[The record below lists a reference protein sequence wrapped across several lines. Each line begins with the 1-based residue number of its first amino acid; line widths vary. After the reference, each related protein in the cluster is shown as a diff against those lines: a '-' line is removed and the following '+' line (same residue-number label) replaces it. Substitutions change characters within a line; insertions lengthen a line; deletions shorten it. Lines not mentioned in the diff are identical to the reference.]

1 MRNETARVK
10 SLFFFDWLERFS
22 AKIRVMHADVI
33 IVGGGLSGGLLAL
46 RLALGQPEPRIL
58 LLERSNTL
66 GGNHTWGFSTT
77 GDAPEWLR
85 PIISKT
91 WTKFDVRFPR
101 TDKAFDLQFH
111 VIRSQDFNKG
121 LKTRLGPNIVL
132 NCEVSQISDSHVS
145 TRDGKVYRAPL
156 VIDATGIHDELI
168 DIGRSRYADVPCGW
182 MKYIGFDLKVRT
194 GTKTKNDWHSNPTIF
209 DARVPQMDGF
219 RSFSTIPIDE
229 ETLYVQETFL
239 SSNPNLNPH
248 RLSRSLITYVK
259 RLGWELDPTSPIIR
273 QEEAVVPLPL
283 HVFSDDRVL
292 AKEQALEVTAAEDF
306 IARSPIQISPAKGWS
321 HPTRGQAVS
330 DSLRVAEFIASQPRL
345 RTGPVRAALRDFRRD
360 WVSQQA
366 FYRTFNRMI
375 FKAAEPSLR
384 HVAFD
389 RLFSLKD
396 DVVGRFLTGET
407 SKSDATK
414 ILATKPPLRTGKI
427 YRNWASEKE
436 IAKEPETPA

>member
-10 SLFFFDWLERFS
+10 SLFSFDWLKRFS
-22 AKIRVMHADVI
+22 AKISVMHADVI

-58 LLERSNTL
+58 LLERSDKL

-77 GDAPEWLR
+77 EAVPGWLQ
-85 PIISKT
+85 PLISKT

-101 TDKAFDLQFH
+101 TDKTFDLHFH

-121 LKTRLGPNIVL
+121 IQERLGPNVIL
-132 NCEVSQISDSHVS
+132 NCEISQISDSHVA
-145 TRDGKVYRAPL
+145 TRDGTIYRAPL

-168 DIGRSRYADVPCGW
+168 DSKQSRYTDVPCGW
-182 MKYIGFDLKVRT
+182 MKYIGFDLKVRPNPRA
-194 GTKTKNDWHSNPTIF
+194 KVDWHLTPTIF

-219 RSFSTIPIDE
+219 RSFSTIPLDE

-248 RLSRSLITYVK
+248 RLSRSLIAYVK
-259 RLGWELDPTSPIIR
+259 RLGWELDPTTPILR

-283 HVFSDDRVL
+283 HAFSDDRSSS
-292 AKEQALEVTAAEDF
+292 KESDLTQTAAEDF
-306 IARSPIQISPAKGWS
+306 VDRSPIQVSSAKGWY
-321 HPTRGQAVS
+321 HPTTGQAVS
-330 DSLRVAEFIASQPRL
+330 DSIRVAEFIASQPRL
-345 RTGPVRAALRDFRRD
+345 RTGPVRAALRGFRRD
-360 WVSQQA
+360 WVNQQA
-366 FYRTFNRMI
+366 FYRTFNRMV
-375 FKAAEPSLR
+375 FKAAEPALR

-396 DVVGRFLTGET
+396 DVVGRFLTGES

-427 YRNWASEKE
+427 YRKWASET
-436 IAKEPETPA
+436 EPESRP